1 MFDDFDDDDI
11 GQHTIVPDQLDDSM
25 MYDDVE
31 LPGSAHV
38 KFEPAVNIKEEPMD
52 HDLGNLPLPPELA
65 NQGNGVKG
73 KSLYKKEGLYWAC
86 LRLVVVAGKPVRS
99 FFT

>member
-73 KSLYKKEGLYWAC
+73 KSFTIKKEGLNW
-86 LRLVVVAGKPVRS
+86 LVVVAGKPVKS